1 MKMFAAAAAF
11 VLASVM
17 PAYAED
23 MPIEHFVGR
32 FTGEGRI
39 QTGDGAETP
48 IAGRQSEVEI
58 TVTDTG
64 FSLYWNT
71 LMVDEANP
79 AEVKV
84 KANQLNFVRTGTPG
98 VFRSDEENGV
108 WSGKPVTW
116 AYIADTTLYVSSVII
131 KEDGSYD
138 VTTYAR
144 TVTNNDLDLV
154 FTRVR
159 DGEQVRRVTGRLA
172 RVAE

>member
-1 MKMFAAAAAF
+1 MKMLAAAAAF
-11 VLASVM
+11 VLAAVV

-23 MPIEHFVGR
+23 MPIEHFAGR

-39 QTGDGAETP
+39 QSGDGAETP

-58 TVTDTG
+58 AITDNG

-84 KANQLNFVRTGTPG
+84 KANLLEFARTDTPG
-98 VFRSDEENGV
+98 VFRSTEQNDV

-116 AYIADTTLYVSSVII
+116 AYIDNSTLFVSSVII

-159 DGEQVRRVTGRLA
+159 DGEQVRRVTGRLS

>member
-1 MKMFAAAAAF
+1 MKMLAAAAAF
-11 VLASVM
+11 VLATIA
-17 PAYAED
+17 PAFAED
-23 MPIEHFVGR
+23 MPIEHFSGR

-39 QTGDGAETP
+39 QSGDGAETP

-58 TVTDTG
+58 SVTAEG
-64 FSLYWNT
+64 FTLYWNT

-84 KANQLNFVRTGTPG
+84 KANELTFVRTSTPG
-98 VFRSDEENGV
+98 VFRSAEPNDI

-116 AYIADTTLYVSSVII
+116 AYIENTTLFVSSVIV

-159 DGEQVRRVTGRLA
+159 DGEQVRRVTGRLS